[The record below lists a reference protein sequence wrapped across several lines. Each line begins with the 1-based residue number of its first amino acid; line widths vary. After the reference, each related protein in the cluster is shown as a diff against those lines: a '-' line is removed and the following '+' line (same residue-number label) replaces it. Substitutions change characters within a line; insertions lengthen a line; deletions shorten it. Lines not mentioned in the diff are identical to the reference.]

1 VKEPVSARPP
11 SSDDRRTFESALDS
25 ARKKVGE
32 RNYAG
37 AVEDCKLAMSILR
50 QRTPSLAIQHSISE
64 CLECMADAYYANQQH
79 ELALSKYEEA
89 FQMRGKV
96 FQRVEKPMM
105 ELLFKLE
112 KTLGSMVESGHIEKF
127 NQTENR
133 WKAFVLSPPPGQ
145 PIKIDDSII
154 PGQNNEELQQL
165 WKRVV
170 KKQKTEARLTRFIN
184 RLSMP
189 SLIIPA
195 VIIFILLIA
204 GPLCFFYIK
213 GATDAAK
220 DKADVVGTSKGSGTT
235 SSGSTDNDTEQQ
247 KEQTESKDQKE
258 PKDQKEAKNQKGQR
272 DQKESR
278 DSKVGRSSGDHGTS
292 IASAFTATGSA
303 SGTSSA
309 KTSAGAN
316 STGSASTKSEVGYWF
331 DTLKRGAITERNF
344 ATTDKNLEWKFQTSR
359 TVNIKNGDLA
369 PVTLNYYADGGDIGN
384 ALVLFERTVLHR
396 CYWLSVARFGLMD
409 AGGTNYF
416 DTSLPEFNTL
426 QQMSRLAL
434 QSKDLAAMKRLGGDN
449 VTFKSMPGK
458 TQDAIVASL
467 KPELAT
473 KKPFSVLCITMV
485 DAKKK
490 SNFVIG
496 LDRNR
501 NLLPA
506 GRGGRN
512 YVQSSDVDFSKQMLP
527 EYENIVITDNAI
539 QQARFRSVM
548 FLGTFATAFLLFC
561 IFVKSR
567 KLKLVGLIIMVTLIV
582 LALIALMNTIQSIG
596 LQKVR

>member
-37 AVEDCKLAMSILR
+37 AVDDCKLAMGILR

-112 KTLGSMVESGHIEKF
+112 KTLSAMVASGHIEKF
-127 NQTENR
+127 NETENR

-145 PIKIDDSII
+145 PMKIDDSII

-170 KKQKTEARLTRFIN
+170 KKQKSEARVTRMIN
-184 RLSMP
+184 RFSMP
-189 SLIIPA
+189 SLVIPA
-195 VIIFILLIA
+195 VIVFILLIA

-220 DKADVVGTSKGSGTT
+220 DKADVTDTDKTGGATSGGTT
-235 SSGSTDNDTEQQ
+235 SGGTTASDTD
-247 KEQTESKDQKE
+247 E
-258 PKDQKEAKNQKGQR
+258 PKSGK
-272 DQKESR
+272 
-278 DSKVGRSSGDHGTS
+278 SSGERKTS
-292 IASAFTATGSA
+292 GEHATSVTSA
-303 SGTSSA
+303 STPTSTTTSSSSSSSSA
-309 KTSAGAN
+309 SSAGASSSGKAN
-316 STGSASTKSEVGYWF
+316 AGAGSTGTAPLKSEVSDWF
-331 DTLKRGAITERNF
+331 DALKRGTVVERSF
-344 ATTDKNLEWKFQTSR
+344 ATSDRNLDWKFQTDK
-359 TVNIKNGDLA
+359 TVNIKNGGLA
-369 PVTLNYYADGGDIGN
+369 PVSVNYYADGGDIGN
-384 ALVLFERTVLHR
+384 VLILFERTIFHK

-426 QQMSRLAL
+426 QQMTHLAL
-434 QSKDLAAMKRLGGDN
+434 QSKDLSAMKRIGGDN
-449 VTFKSMPGK
+449 VAFKNMPGK
-458 TQDAIVASL
+458 TQDAIINNL

-473 KKPFSVLCITMV
+473 KKPFSILCITMV

-496 LDRNR
+496 LDRNH

-512 YVQSSDVDFSKQMLP
+512 YVLSSDVDYSKQMLP
-527 EYENIVITDNAI
+527 DYENIVITDNAI

-548 FLGTFATAFLLFC
+548 FLGAFATAFLLFC
-561 IFVKSR
+561 LLTKSR
-567 KLKLVGLIIMVTLIV
+567 RLKFVGLILMMALII
-582 LALIALMNTIQSIG
+582 LALIALANTVQSLG